1 MKQQYKIIKK
11 NINNL
16 KKSSYFRARFHYT
29 KYYET
34 LDINEKQIVFQSY
47 DGSSFTGNVFYIFK
61 AIYNNPEYDDY
72 EKIVVAKNP
81 AQIQE
86 YLSTKEL
93 DKNVTVVKAH
103 SKEYCKALA
112 SAKYLFNNATFVP
125 YFIKKEGQIYLNT
138 WHGTPLKN
146 MGKKIKSAPNELGNT
161 QRNFLMADYMLN
173 PNDFTFERMKEDYML
188 DNLFKN
194 QYVVAGYPRNAA
206 FFDKERAA
214 EIRAE
219 LEIEDKQVSVYMPT
233 WRGEAITN
241 KSTNEQTI
249 YIMYTLYELD
259 KKVNDDVIIYVKLH
273 NYTSSRIN
281 FREFRHIR
289 TIPDGYET
297 YEFLNAADCLITDYS
312 SVFFDF
318 ANTGKKII
326 LYAYDK
332 DEYLATRGMYI
343 DYNSLPFTFTYNV
356 EQLIKEVNDVKS
368 YVAYPEFNAMFN
380 SCDNKNAAENIVDL
394 VFKNQKDALIKVI
407 DSTQYGNNKE
417 NVLFFTG
424 ALMQNGIT
432 TAAKGLINN
441 VSKEKYNYLLTFYKT
456 KVEKN
461 KFTIND
467 FKGVEYIPIQGPKNL
482 LLSEAIVQFLYYRC
496 GIHSKFIQNTINKI
510 FIRETKRVYPNLH
523 FAHVVHYSGY
533 ESRVLDWFK
542 AMDTDKI
549 LYIHSNMKQEIKA
562 NRIFNPKAYKRNLL
576 AYDKIVCIRESSKQ
590 EILDFNSKINPDK
603 VFIAHNVNNIEA
615 IKERAAM
622 PLTFDNDT
630 FCNMPQEELE
640 RILSDTTCKKYIT
653 IGRFSPEKG
662 HERLIKAFLEYS
674 KDDPNAYL
682 LIVGGH
688 GVTFNDTM
696 KLVEESGTDKVIIVR
711 HISNPYPILNSCDMF
726 VLSSFY
732 EGLPMTI
739 MEALILDKPIISTE
753 IDGLSDFLRQGYGH
767 LVENSQEGLVK
778 GFYDYK
784 NNNITELIPF
794 DAEAFNNKALK
805 EFEDML
811 EAK

>member
-11 NINNL
+11 NVNNL
-16 KKSSYFRARFHYT
+16 KKSSYFRARFYYT
-29 KYYET
+29 RYYET

-61 AIYNNPEYDDY
+61 AIYNNPEYNDY

-81 AQIQE
+81 AQIQK

-93 DKNVTVVKAH
+93 DRNVTVVKVH
-103 SKEYCKALA
+103 SKAYCKALA

-188 DNLFKN
+188 DNLFKK

-219 LEIEDKQVSVYMPT
+219 LEIEDKQVAVYMPT

-273 NYTSSRIN
+273 NYTSSKIN
-281 FREFRHIR
+281 FREFKHIR

-343 DYNSLPFTFTYNV
+343 DYNSLPFTFTYNA

-380 SCDNKNAAENIVDL
+380 NYDNKNAAENIVDL
-394 VFKNQKDALIKVI
+394 VFKNKKADSIKVI
-407 DSTQYGNNKE
+407 DSTQYSNNKE
-417 NVLFFTG
+417 NVLVFTG

-467 FKGVEYIPIQGPKNL
+467 FEGVDYIPIQGPKNL

-496 GIHSKFIQNTINKI
+496 GIHSKFIQKTIDKI
-510 FIRETKRVYPNLH
+510 FIRETKRVYPNLE

-542 AMDTDKI
+542 AMDTDKV

-576 AYDKIVCIRESSKQ
+576 AYDKIVCIRDSSKQ
-590 EILDFNSKINPDK
+590 EILDFNNKINPDK
-603 VFIAHNVNNIEA
+603 VFVAHNVNNIEA
-615 IKERAAM
+615 IKERASQ

-630 FCNMPQEELE
+630 YCNIAQEELE
-640 RILSDTTCKKYIT
+640 RILADNSLKKYIT

-674 KDDPNAYL
+674 NDDPSAYL

-696 KLVEESGTDKVIIVR
+696 KLIEESGTDKIIVVR
-711 HISNPYPILNSCDMF
+711 HISNPYPILNACDMF

-753 IDGLSDFLRQGYGH
+753 IDGLSDFLRQGYGY
-767 LVENSQEGLVK
+767 LVENSQEGLLK

-805 EFEDML
+805 EFEEML
-811 EAK
+811 EA